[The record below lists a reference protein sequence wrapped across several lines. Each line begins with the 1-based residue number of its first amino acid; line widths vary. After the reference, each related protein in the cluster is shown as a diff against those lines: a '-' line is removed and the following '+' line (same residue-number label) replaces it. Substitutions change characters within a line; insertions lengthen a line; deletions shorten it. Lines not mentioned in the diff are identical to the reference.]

1 MRRQVLHHLVIDGS
15 QLEEVPR
22 KVGMCLAAS
31 TDAQEPLH
39 EGDGRRRADLEVECR
54 HDGDLHLHHILFGI
68 CSVCYV
74 GHSVYPWRR
83 HLLKLRRDEVCSDT
97 DELQEPPARGP
108 LLEEAVNERHCEEKR
123 FRLVFGH
130 LVDINEPINQD
141 PPHLRVDVWLVL
153 HIVGLRHVL
162 PLVPAENVEN
172 VGLVL
177 SNLLRA
183 IRVVNR
189 YSAALGYY
197 RARGQQRMPCL
208 PFHKRRVR
216 PESLLGHLVAQRL

>member
-108 LLEEAVNERHCEEKR
+108 LLEESVNERHCEEKCLW
-123 FRLVFGH
+123 LVFEPP
-130 LVDINEPINQD
+130 VDIN
-141 PPHLRVDVWLVL
+141 
-153 HIVGLRHVL
+153 
-162 PLVPAENVEN
+162 
-172 VGLVL
+172 
-177 SNLLRA
+177 
-183 IRVVNR
+183 
-189 YSAALGYY
+189 
-197 RARGQQRMPCL
+197 
-208 PFHKRRVR
+208 
-216 PESLLGHLVAQRL
+216 